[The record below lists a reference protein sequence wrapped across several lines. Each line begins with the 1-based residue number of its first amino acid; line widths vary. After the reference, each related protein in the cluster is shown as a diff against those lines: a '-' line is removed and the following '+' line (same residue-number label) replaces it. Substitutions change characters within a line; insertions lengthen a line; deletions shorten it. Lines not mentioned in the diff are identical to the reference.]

1 MKPARDVTTDSGT
14 ANAVGRCPF
23 AIGTFSHATGVP
35 FVGVTIGEQVVP
47 VSSMDIF
54 VGSGQSLLKAIDNT
68 MPFLDEWDTTLPVL
82 AGTVAALVARGAI
95 NQSAVALKLLHRIAN
110 DLMARDHV

>member
-14 ANAVGRCPF
+14 ANAVGRY
-23 AIGTFSHATGVP
+23 
-35 FVGVTIGEQVVP
+35 
-47 VSSMDIF
+47 IF

-68 MPFLDEWDTTLPVL
+68 MPFLDEWDTTLPAL
-82 AGTVAALVARGAI
+82 AGAVAALVARGAI

-110 DLMARDHV
+110 DLMARDHVDRLGCLRNVCVAEAG